1 MSKVRINDL
10 ARELEV
16 KSRVILDILP
26 EVGVTEKK
34 THSSSVEED
43 EARRVRAALGRGGK
57 SASNAPARA
66 TAVEQKPKIDLSH
79 ISQPGDVLRA
89 IQQQKEQRETHGTSR
104 GVMAAP
110 PRPTVTSVAAGAA
123 KPTVSAPAASS
134 QGAVPAGNKPATA
147 GTPVSAAPSVSVSA
161 GAQAGSKPAPRRIV
175 PLPRQAPQIV
185 TSTTPATPAIA
196 SRAPQG
202 PVIVKPPSSGLAA
215 ASTVVAVP
223 AKSAPQEAKPAT
235 PVASSIS
242 PVAPRVPQ
250 APPAAVEM
258 PPAPVATVEPPIAAS
273 STSAPV
279 SSPIA
284 EPVVASTVPA

>member
-57 SASNAPARA
+57 SASNAPAR
-66 TAVEQKPKIDLSH
+66 TAPVEQKPKIDLSN
-79 ISQPGDVLRA
+79 ISRPGDVLRA
-89 IQQQKEQRETHGTSR
+89 IQQQKEQRETHGTPR

-110 PRPTVTSVAAGAA
+110 PRPYRDDCCCRYPRSR
-123 KPTVSAPAASS
+123 PFLRSPRSSSA
-134 QGAVPAGNKPATA
+134 AVPAGNKPATA

-185 TSTTPATPAIA
+185 TLRPTPTPAIA

-202 PVIVKPPSSGLAA
+202 
-215 ASTVVAVP
+215 
-223 AKSAPQEAKPAT
+223 
-235 PVASSIS
+235 
-242 PVAPRVPQ
+242 R
-250 APPAAVEM
+250 
-258 PPAPVATVEPPIAAS
+258 
-273 STSAPV
+273 
-279 SSPIA
+279 
-284 EPVVASTVPA
+284 